1 MTYRE
6 HWDMVIHSVKLVAI
20 GFLAILMI
28 ISFVF
33 ASVVNRELDE
43 LIFLPNNYIK
53 NVVKGDK
60 EKTEV

>member
-33 ASVVNRELDE
+33 ASAALGQWRVDVNVARQDAVMQVIRLE
-43 LIFLPNNYIK
+43 
-53 NVVKGDK
+53 DK
-60 EKTEV
+60 